1 MDVAGVTNEDR
12 LLLNTVAILSVLRTR
27 VNGVLVVQTTANG
40 VTLDNLVAHPGG
52 QGEEARKVEEDE
64 LTVRVETVRE
74 AAPGQS

>member
-27 VNGVLVVQTTANG
+27 VNGVLVIQTTANS

-52 QGEEARKVEEDE
+52 
-64 LTVRVETVRE
+64 
-74 AAPGQS
+74 